1 MKTTL
6 NIDDTVMDRL
16 RRESARTGRAMSEL
30 VETALHG
37 ARYLTWGSCYEFLMV
52 VTHPRVLRK
61 PRSGSAAG
69 EFLTAVRQ
77 SPGLSMLSPTDR
89 HAAVLAEVMSAS
101 RRSLAT
107 CGMTPRPR
115 CSCVNTASA
124 ASVRAIPDAR
134 YRVFALPIHRR
145 RRSVDVRAVIPRRDT
160 APWAELLERLTAA
173 RANCCRVDRELGAPV
188 PLTST
193 NA

>member
-89 HAAVLAEVMSAS
+89 HAAVIAEVMSAVPS
-101 RRSLAT
+101 ITGNLWHDAETAVLMREHGIRRICT
-107 CGMTPRPR
+107 RDTG
-115 CSCVNTASA
+115 
-124 ASVRAIPDAR
+124 RAIPGLCAS
-134 YRVFALPIHRR
+134 H
-145 RRSVDVRAVIPRRDT
+145 SS
-160 APWAELLERLTAA
+160 
-173 RANCCRVDRELGAPV
+173 
-188 PLTST
+188 TSSIR
-193 NA
+193 